1 MRIVV
6 LGAGAVGGY
15 FGARLALAGE
25 DVSFIARGAHA
36 EAMRREGLRV
46 RSEAGDVALPEV
58 RLLDDPA
65 SAGVADIVLV
75 AVKMYD
81 LASAVAQLRP
91 LVSMET
97 AVVPFENGVEAE
109 AILQKRFGT
118 HPVCGGV
125 AYISGHVEAPGVI
138 RHVGVMAKL
147 AFGELDGSRSWRLE
161 ALAAACEAAG
171 IETVLSERIRVE
183 LWKKFAF
190 LAPFAGITCFV
201 RGPVGAVRDDPAA
214 WARFEALVR
223 ETVAVG
229 RAMGIELPGDIVED
243 RLAVIRGL
251 PAAMRSSMLADLEA
265 GRRLE
270 LDWLTGAV
278 VRLGRG
284 TGIAVPASEEV
295 LGALVP
301 LAGGRN

>member
-15 FGARLALAGE
+15 FGARLAAAGE

-36 EAMRREGLRV
+36 EAMRRDGLRV
-46 RSEAGDVALPEV
+46 LSEGGDILLPDV
-58 RLLDDPA
+58 RVLDDPA
-65 SAGVADIVLV
+65 NAGVADIVLV

-81 LASAVAQLRP
+81 LADAAARLGS

-97 AVVPFENGVEAE
+97 AVVPFQNGVEASL
-109 AILQKRFGT
+109 ILQKRLGRR
-118 HPVCGGV
+118 PVCGGV
-125 AYISGHVEAPGVI
+125 VYIGGHIEAPGVI
-138 RHVGVMAKL
+138 RHQGRMARL
-147 AFGELDGSRSWRLE
+147 VFGELDGSRSWRLE

-171 IETVLSERIRVE
+171 IEALLSERVQVE
-183 LWKKFAF
+183 QWKKFVF
-190 LAPFAGITCFV
+190 LAPFAGITCLI

-229 RAMGIELPGDIVED
+229 RAQGVPLPDDIVEE
-243 RLAVIRGL
+243 RLALVRGL
-251 PAAMRSSMLADLEA
+251 PPAMRSSMLADLEA

-278 VRLGRG
+278 VRLGRSA
-284 TGIAVPASEEV
+284 GIAVPASEEV
-295 LGALVP
+295 LAALTP
-301 LAGGRN
+301 QAGGRA